1 MTRYNID
8 NLAHDTT
15 NYQLLDK
22 RGTPIPLI
30 VKPPLKGLFVTQIDL
45 PLEFIG
51 RGEVRGFHFLQIAKS
66 EFGYLFKVT
75 IPEGPIHYEVFRRA
89 ENKRFGCVSYPS
101 SNRFGL
107 IAWTFR
113 TFQEAVVRFNTMCIF
128 RSIVTPH
135 SGAR

>member
-22 RGTPIPLI
+22 SGTPIPLTE
-30 VKPPLKGLFVTQIDL
+30 KPLAKGLFVTQTNL
-45 PLEFIG
+45 LLEFIG
-51 RGEVRGFHFLQIAKS
+51 RGEVRGFHFQQTAKS
-66 EFGYLFKVT
+66 KYGYLYRVT
-75 IPEGPIHYEVFRRA
+75 LPEGPIHYEMFRRT

-113 TFQEAVVRFNTMCIF
+113 TFQEAEAKFNSMK
-128 RSIVTPH
+128 
-135 SGAR
+135 